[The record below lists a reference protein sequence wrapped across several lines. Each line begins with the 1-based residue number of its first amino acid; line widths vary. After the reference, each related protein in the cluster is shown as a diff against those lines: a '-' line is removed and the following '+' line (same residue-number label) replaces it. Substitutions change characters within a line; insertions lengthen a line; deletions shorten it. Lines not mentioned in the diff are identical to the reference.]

1 VGDIVQQLS
10 EDRLIE
16 HKTQTI
22 GIALNTRHTAGA
34 IRPDPRELDTLLT
47 ELSLIS
53 SRTQLYYKF
62 VTKKAISY
70 NASSSVT
77 SSDISDILRN
87 SGTSHRI
94 QETISWYILIENYF
108 MRESI
113 AKAVSVDQWEE
124 GQLTSSL
131 PDDAFFVFQ
140 KSLKRAFSTGN
151 IDGSCAMI
159 NNTSTLLLNEFRT
172 ELVKYI
178 RGKSYHH
185 YSSGMELAADVH
197 SVPLMFHGSSGRVSL
212 PKGDNWML
220 LGITCGNIDVS
231 CNNLKKLITHLQ
243 NEISLL
249 VTDHGGYGK
258 EKLDSCLS
266 ELCTVT
272 GTLKELKMNCYT
284 YIIDSLMITNVSQII
299 DQFSSVTHII
309 QEDSLSDDEFIQK
322 LALSL
327 SQTLDEAKSHLLP
340 HLYDDVIIQFTSK
353 VNDLLEKQI
362 LMSSFNQLGGV
373 KLDRDIRQLMSYMS
387 SRTLHPIRD
396 RYGRLLQMAAIL
408 SFDKISEVVEYCNM
422 KTGRCHLTNKD
433 IHIIISLRKD
443 LIIEDIN
450 NIILS

>member
-1 VGDIVQQLS
+1 LS

-159 NNTSTLLLNEFRT
+159 NNTRS
-172 ELVKYI
+172 I
-178 RGKSYHH
+178 
-185 YSSGMELAADVH
+185 
-197 SVPLMFHGSSGRVSL
+197 
-212 PKGDNWML
+212 
-220 LGITCGNIDVS
+220 
-231 CNNLKKLITHLQ
+231 
-243 NEISLL
+243 
-249 VTDHGGYGK
+249 
-258 EKLDSCLS
+258 
-266 ELCTVT
+266 
-272 GTLKELKMNCYT
+272 
-284 YIIDSLMITNVSQII
+284 YIIDYTII
-299 DQFSSVTHII
+299 YMYT
-309 QEDSLSDDEFIQK
+309 
-322 LALSL
+322 
-327 SQTLDEAKSHLLP
+327 
-340 HLYDDVIIQFTSK
+340 VI
-353 VNDLLEKQI
+353 
-362 LMSSFNQLGGV
+362 
-373 KLDRDIRQLMSYMS
+373 
-387 SRTLHPIRD
+387 
-396 RYGRLLQMAAIL
+396 
-408 SFDKISEVVEYCNM
+408 
-422 KTGRCHLTNKD
+422 
-433 IHIIISLRKD
+433 
-443 LIIEDIN
+443 
-450 NIILS
+450 